1 MNNQNAYWIWLQET
15 IGCGSRKIS
24 NILSNFTFAE
34 DFYRASL
41 EEKLMCGCFSQK
53 DINKLKNTSLDNAR
67 RTINRCKECEI
78 DIITIGDV
86 AYPKRLMEIDSPPA
100 VIYIKGNKEVLG
112 EEFSVAMVGTRTAT
126 PYGTRSAFKF
136 AYDLAKNDAVIISGG
151 ALGIDT
157 FSHRGA
163 LQADGKTVCVLG
175 CGIEYRYLREND
187 ELKKQMIRK
196 GAVISEYPP
205 DARASRYTFPQRNR
219 IISGLSKGVLI
230 IEAGSKSG
238 SLITASLA
246 LEQGR
251 DVFAVPGDISSSV
264 SFGTNELIKDG
275 AKAVTSAEDIIKFYK
290 GDYKDDKIERRK
302 TKRTAAPKKE
312 QTFEQFD
319 IIFDNSFDRVKAESF
334 YSAKYNTEKVS
345 LTSKIPAVK
354 KTKSK
359 LKTVKSEKREHKEKI
374 ESPIEKIS
382 EEEFNDLSE
391 NSQKVLLAFDNDVMH
406 VDRIVEKSGLPINIV
421 HSVLTQLEMYDYIE
435 QLEGRNYKIRRSPN
449 GDG

>member
-1 MNNQNAYWIWLQET
+1 M
-15 IGCGSRKIS
+15 
-24 NILSNFTFAE
+24 
-34 DFYRASL
+34 
-41 EEKLMCGCFSQK
+41 
-53 DINKLKNTSLDNAR
+53 
-67 RTINRCKECEI
+67 
-78 DIITIGDV
+78 
-86 AYPKRLMEIDSPPA
+86 
-100 VIYIKGNKEVLG
+100 
-112 EEFSVAMVGTRTAT
+112 
-126 PYGTRSAFKF
+126 
-136 AYDLAKNDAVIISGG
+136 
-151 ALGIDT
+151 GIDT

-230 IEAGSKSG
+230 VEAGSKSG
-238 SLITASLA
+238 SLITANLA

-275 AKAVTSAEDIIKFYK
+275 AKAVTSAEDILKFYK
-290 GDYKDDKIERRK
+290 GDKRERRK
-302 TKRTAAPKKE
+302 TKRTAEPKKE
-312 QTFEQFD
+312 QAFEQFD
-319 IIFDNSFDRVKAESF
+319 IIFDNTFDNVKAESF
-334 YSAKYNTEKVS
+334 YSAKRSIENIAPKV
-345 LTSKIPAVK
+345 PEAM

-359 LKTVKSEKREHKEKI
+359 PKTAKPKKKEPEKKI
-374 ESPIEKIS
+374 ECPPEKIS
-382 EEEFNDLSE
+382 EEDFNDLSE
-391 NSQKVLLAFDNDVMH
+391 NSQKVLLAFDSDVMH
-406 VDRIVEKSGLPINIV
+406 VDRLVEKSGLPINIV

-435 QLEGRNYKIRRSPN
+435 QLDGRNYKLLRSPNGSPN

>member
-67 RTINRCKECEI
+67 KTINRCKECEI

-100 VIYIKGNKEVLG
+100 VIYIKGNKDVLR
-112 EEFSVAMVGTRTAT
+112 EDFSVAMVGTRTAT
-126 PYGTRSAFKF
+126 PYGTRSAFKI
-136 AYDLAKNDAVIISGG
+136 AYDLAKNDVVIISGG

-230 IEAGSKSG
+230 VEAGSKSG
-238 SLITASLA
+238 SLITANLA

-275 AKAVTSAEDIIKFYK
+275 AKAVTSAEDILKFYK
-290 GDYKDDKIERRK
+290 GDKRERRK
-302 TKRTAAPKKE
+302 TKRTAEPKKE
-312 QTFEQFD
+312 QAFEQFD
-319 IIFDNSFDRVKAESF
+319 IIFDNAFDNVKAESF
-334 YSAKYNTEKVS
+334 YSAKRSIENIAPKV
-345 LTSKIPAVK
+345 PEAM

-359 LKTVKSEKREHKEKI
+359 PKTAKPKKKEPEKKI
-374 ESPIEKIS
+374 ECPPEKIS
-382 EEEFNDLSE
+382 EEDFNDLSE
-391 NSQKVLLAFDNDVMH
+391 NSQKVLLAFDSDVMH
-406 VDRIVEKSGLPINIV
+406 VDRLVEKSGLPINIV

-435 QLEGRNYKIRRSPN
+435 QLDGRNYKLLRSPNGSPN

>member
-67 RTINRCKECEI
+67 KTINRCKECEI

-100 VIYIKGNKEVLG
+100 VIYIKGNKDVLR
-112 EEFSVAMVGTRTAT
+112 EDFSVAMVGTRTAT
-126 PYGTRSAFKF
+126 PYGTRSAFKI
-136 AYDLAKNDAVIISGG
+136 AYDLAKNDVVIISGG

-230 IEAGSKSG
+230 VEAGSKSG
-238 SLITASLA
+238 SLITANLA

-275 AKAVTSAEDIIKFYK
+275 AKAVTSAEDILKFYK
-290 GDYKDDKIERRK
+290 GDKRERRK
-302 TKRTAAPKKE
+302 TKRTAEPKKE
-312 QTFEQFD
+312 QAFEQFD
-319 IIFDNSFDRVKAESF
+319 IIFDNTFDNVKAESF
-334 YSAKYNTEKVS
+334 YSAKRSIENIAPKV
-345 LTSKIPAVK
+345 PEAM

-359 LKTVKSEKREHKEKI
+359 PKTAKPKKKEPEKKI
-374 ESPIEKIS
+374 ECPPEKIS
-382 EEEFNDLSE
+382 EEDFNDLSE
-391 NSQKVLLAFDNDVMH
+391 NSQKVLLAFDSDVMH
-406 VDRIVEKSGLPINIV
+406 VDRLVEKSGLPINIV

-435 QLEGRNYKIRRSPN
+435 QLDGRNYKLLRSPNGSPN

>member
-67 RTINRCKECEI
+67 KTINRCKECEI

-100 VIYIKGNKEVLG
+100 VIYIKGNKDVLR
-112 EEFSVAMVGTRTAT
+112 EDFSVAMVGTRTAT
-126 PYGTRSAFKF
+126 PYGTRSAFKI
-136 AYDLAKNDAVIISGG
+136 AYDLAKNDVVIISGG

-230 IEAGSKSG
+230 VEAGSKSG
-238 SLITASLA
+238 SLITANLA

-275 AKAVTSAEDIIKFYK
+275 AKAVTSAEDILKFYK
-290 GDYKDDKIERRK
+290 GDKRERRK
-302 TKRTAAPKKE
+302 TKRTAEPKKE
-312 QTFEQFD
+312 QAFEQFD
-319 IIFDNSFDRVKAESF
+319 IIFDNTFDNVKAESF
-334 YSAKYNTEKVS
+334 YSAKRSIENIAPKV
-345 LTSKIPAVK
+345 PEAM

-359 LKTVKSEKREHKEKI
+359 PKTAKPKKKEPKKKI
-374 ESPIEKIS
+374 ECPPEKIS
-382 EEEFNDLSE
+382 EEDFNDLSE
-391 NSQKVLLAFDNDVMH
+391 NSQKVLLAFDSDVMH
-406 VDRIVEKSGLPINIV
+406 VDRLVEKSGLPINIV

-435 QLEGRNYKIRRSPN
+435 QLDGRNYKLLRSPNGSPN